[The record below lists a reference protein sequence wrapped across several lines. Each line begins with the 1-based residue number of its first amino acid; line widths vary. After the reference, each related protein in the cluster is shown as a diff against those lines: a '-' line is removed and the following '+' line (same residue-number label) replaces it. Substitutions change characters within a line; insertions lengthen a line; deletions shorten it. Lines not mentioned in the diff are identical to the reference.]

1 MLKSTD
7 RSIMRWNSK
16 IITERIL
23 YRMNYYQEKLA
34 KLLKKSSEKAIE
46 AVQNFDM
53 DQFVQDADKYLDRV
67 VGKTGEL
74 ADKAKDL
81 TAEDV
86 KNAGKTAVEKVK
98 NFDPK
103 DFNLDVP
110 ATIPKVLAVQ
120 SNVIDRDEFLREAI
134 GDYISED
141 MARIAIEENTKAAGI
156 RRKLVD
162 TIASQIISSEVNK
175 ASGVSVAAGST
186 WATLPADVVQYFGFV
201 LRIVQK
207 LAYLYGW
214 KAFDLTIED
223 GKLVSEESANEL
235 TRLIGIMFDAKE
247 EDKDIGAKMG
257 KLTLAKGVVAPVP
270 VLGGVLSGGLT
281 YATLRPY
288 AERLK
293 DTLSEQF
300 EPGTALTKTEE

>member
-1 MLKSTD
+1 S
-7 RSIMRWNSK
+7 SK
-16 IITERIL
+16 
-23 YRMNYYQEKLA
+23 
-34 KLLKKSSEKAIE
+34 KAIE
-46 AVQNFDM
+46 AAKNFDA
-53 DQFVQDADKYLDRV
+53 DQFVQDADQFLDGV
-67 VGKTGEL
+67 VMKTGKL
-74 ADKAKDL
+74 ADKAKDI

-120 SNVIDRDEFLREAI
+120 TNVIDRDEFLKESI

-141 MARIAIEENTKAAGI
+141 MARIAIEEDTKAAGI

-162 TIASQIISSEVNK
+162 TIAGQIISSEVNK

-214 KAFDLTIED
+214 KAFDLTLED

-293 DTLSEQF
+293 DPLSEQF
-300 EPGTALTKTEE
+300 EPGTTMTTTEE

>member
-1 MLKSTD
+1 
-7 RSIMRWNSK
+7 MRWNSK
-16 IITERIL
+16 ITTERIL
-23 YRMNYYQEKLA
+23 YTMNYYQEKLT
-34 KLLKKSSEKAIE
+34 KFLKESSKKAVE
-46 AVQNFDM
+46 AVQNFDADEFVQNA
-53 DQFVQDADKYLDRV
+53 DQFLDDV
-67 VGKTGEL
+67 VIKTGKL
-74 ADKAKDL
+74 ADKAKDITL
-81 TAEDV
+81 EDV
-86 KNAGKTAVEKVK
+86 KNAGKAAVEKVK
-98 NFDPK
+98 NFDPN

-120 SNVIDRDEFLREAI
+120 SNVIDRDEFLKEAI

-141 MARIAIEENTKAAGI
+141 MARIAIEEDTKAAGI

-214 KAFDLTIED
+214 KAFDLTIKD

-235 TRLIGIMFDAKE
+235 TRLIGVMFDATE
-247 EDKDIGAKMG
+247 AEKDIGTKMG

-293 DTLSEQF
+293 DRLSEQF
-300 EPGTALTKTEE
+300 EPGTSMTTTEE

>member
-1 MLKSTD
+1 
-7 RSIMRWNSK
+7 MRWNSK

-23 YRMNYYQEKLA
+23 YTMNYYQEKLT
-34 KLLKKSSEKAIE
+34 KLLKESSKKAVE
-46 AVQNFDM
+46 AVQNFDADEFVQNA
-53 DQFVQDADKYLDRV
+53 DQFLDDV
-67 VGKTGEL
+67 VIKTGKL
-74 ADKAKDL
+74 ADKAKDITL
-81 TAEDV
+81 EDV
-86 KNAGKTAVEKVK
+86 QNAGKAAVEKVK
-98 NFDPK
+98 NFDPN

-120 SNVIDRDEFLREAI
+120 SNVIDRDEFLKEAI

-141 MARIAIEENTKAAGI
+141 MARIAIEEDTKAAGI

-214 KAFDLTIED
+214 KAFDLTIKD

-235 TRLIGIMFDAKE
+235 TRLIGVMFDATE
-247 EDKDIGAKMG
+247 AEKDIGTKMG

-293 DTLSEQF
+293 DRLSEQF
-300 EPGTALTKTEE
+300 EPGTSMTTTEE

>member
-1 MLKSTD
+1 
-7 RSIMRWNSK
+7 
-16 IITERIL
+16 
-23 YRMNYYQEKLA
+23 MNYYQEKLT
-34 KLLKKSSEKAIE
+34 KLLKESSKKAIE
-46 AVQNFDM
+46 AAKNFDA
-53 DQFVQDADKYLDRV
+53 DQFVQDADQFLDGV
-67 VGKTGEL
+67 VMKTGKL

-86 KNAGKTAVEKVK
+86 MNAGKTAVEKVK

-120 SNVIDRDEFLREAI
+120 SNVIDRDEFLKESV

-141 MARIAIEENTKAAGI
+141 MARIAIEEDTKAAGI

-162 TIASQIISSEVNK
+162 TIAGQIISSEVNK

-300 EPGTALTKTEE
+300 EPGTAMTAAEE

>member
-1 MLKSTD
+1 
-7 RSIMRWNSK
+7 MRWNSK

-23 YRMNYYQEKLA
+23 YTMNYYQEKLT
-34 KLLKKSSEKAIE
+34 KLLKESSKKAVE
-46 AVQNFDM
+46 AVQNFDADEFVQNA
-53 DQFVQDADKYLDRV
+53 DQFLDGV
-67 VGKTGEL
+67 VKKTGQL

-86 KNAGKTAVEKVK
+86 KNAGKAAVEKVK
-98 NFDPK
+98 NFDPN

-120 SNVIDRDEFLREAI
+120 SNVIDRDEFLKEAI

-141 MARIAIEENTKAAGI
+141 MARIAIEEDTKAAGI

-214 KAFDLTIED
+214 KAFDLTIKD

-235 TRLIGIMFDAKE
+235 TRLIGVMFDATE
-247 EDKDIGAKMG
+247 AEKDIGTKMG

-293 DTLSEQF
+293 DRLSEQF
-300 EPGTALTKTEE
+300 EPGTSMTTTEE

>member
-1 MLKSTD
+1 
-7 RSIMRWNSK
+7 
-16 IITERIL
+16 
-23 YRMNYYQEKLA
+23 MNYYQEKLT
-34 KLLKKSSEKAIE
+34 KLLKESSKKAIE
-46 AVQNFDM
+46 AAKSFDA
-53 DQFVQDADKYLDRV
+53 DQFVQDADQFLDDV
-67 VGKTGEL
+67 VIKTGKL
-74 ADKAKDL
+74 ADKAKDI

-120 SNVIDRDEFLREAI
+120 ANVIDREEFLKESI

-293 DTLSEQF
+293 DRLSEQF
-300 EPGTALTKTEE
+300 EPGTAMTTTEE

>member
-1 MLKSTD
+1 
-7 RSIMRWNSK
+7 
-16 IITERIL
+16 
-23 YRMNYYQEKLA
+23 MNYYQEKLT
-34 KLLKKSSEKAIE
+34 KLLKESSKKAIE
-46 AVQNFDM
+46 AAKNFDA
-53 DQFVQDADKYLDRV
+53 DQFVQDADQFLDDV
-67 VGKTGEL
+67 VIKTGKL

-120 SNVIDRDEFLREAI
+120 ANVIDREEFLKESI

-293 DTLSEQF
+293 DRLSEQF
-300 EPGTALTKTEE
+300 EPGTAMTTTEE

>member
-1 MLKSTD
+1 
-7 RSIMRWNSK
+7 
-16 IITERIL
+16 
-23 YRMNYYQEKLA
+23 MNYYQEKLT
-34 KLLKKSSEKAIE
+34 KLLKESSKKAIE
-46 AVQNFDM
+46 AAKNFDA
-53 DQFVQDADKYLDRV
+53 DQFVQDADQFLDDV
-67 VGKTGEL
+67 VIKTGKL

-120 SNVIDRDEFLREAI
+120 ANVIDREEFLKESI

-186 WATLPADVVQYFGFV
+186 WATLPADVIQYFGFV

-293 DTLSEQF
+293 DRLSEQF
-300 EPGTALTKTEE
+300 EPGTAMTTTEE

>member
-1 MLKSTD
+1 
-7 RSIMRWNSK
+7 
-16 IITERIL
+16 
-23 YRMNYYQEKLA
+23 MNYYQEKLT
-34 KLLKKSSEKAIE
+34 KLLKESSKKAIE
-46 AVQNFDM
+46 AAKNFDA
-53 DQFVQDADKYLDRV
+53 DQFVQDADQFLDGV
-67 VGKTGEL
+67 VMKTGKL

-86 KNAGKTAVEKVK
+86 MNAGKTAVEKVK

-120 SNVIDRDEFLREAI
+120 SNVIDRDEFLKESV

-141 MARIAIEENTKAAGI
+141 MARIAIEEDTKAAGI

-300 EPGTALTKTEE
+300 EPGTAMTAAEE

>member
-1 MLKSTD
+1 
-7 RSIMRWNSK
+7 
-16 IITERIL
+16 
-23 YRMNYYQEKLA
+23 MNYYQEKLT
-34 KLLKKSSEKAIE
+34 KLLKESSKKAVE
-46 AVQNFDM
+46 AVQNFDADEFVQNA
-53 DQFVQDADKYLDRV
+53 DQFLDDV
-67 VGKTGEL
+67 VIKTGKL
-74 ADKAKDL
+74 ADKAKDITL
-81 TAEDV
+81 EDV
-86 KNAGKTAVEKVK
+86 QNAGKAAVEKVK
-98 NFDPK
+98 NFDPN

-120 SNVIDRDEFLREAI
+120 SNVIDRDEFLKEAI

-141 MARIAIEENTKAAGI
+141 MARIAIEEDTKAAGI

-214 KAFDLTIED
+214 KAFDLTIKD

-235 TRLIGIMFDAKE
+235 TRLIGVMFDATE
-247 EDKDIGAKMG
+247 AEKDIGTKMG

-293 DTLSEQF
+293 DRLSEQF
-300 EPGTALTKTEE
+300 EPGTSMTTTEE

>member
-1 MLKSTD
+1 
-7 RSIMRWNSK
+7 MRWNSK
-16 IITERIL
+16 ITTERIL
-23 YRMNYYQEKLA
+23 YTMNYYQEKLT
-34 KLLKKSSEKAIE
+34 KLLKESSKKAVE
-46 AVQNFDM
+46 AVQNFDADEFVQNA
-53 DQFVQDADKYLDRV
+53 DQFLDGV
-67 VGKTGEL
+67 VKKTGQL

-86 KNAGKTAVEKVK
+86 KNAGKAAVEKVK
-98 NFDPK
+98 NFDPN

-120 SNVIDRDEFLREAI
+120 SNVIDRDEFLKEAI

-141 MARIAIEENTKAAGI
+141 MARIAIEEDTKAAGI

-235 TRLIGIMFDAKE
+235 TRLIGVMFDATE
-247 EDKDIGAKMG
+247 AEKDIGTKMG

-293 DTLSEQF
+293 DRLSEQF
-300 EPGTALTKTEE
+300 EPGTAMTTTDE

>member
-1 MLKSTD
+1 
-7 RSIMRWNSK
+7 
-16 IITERIL
+16 
-23 YRMNYYQEKLA
+23 MNYYQEKLT
-34 KLLKKSSEKAIE
+34 KLLKESSKKAIE
-46 AVQNFDM
+46 AAKNFDA
-53 DQFVQDADKYLDRV
+53 DQFVQDADQFLDGV
-67 VGKTGEL
+67 VMKTGKL
-74 ADKAKDL
+74 ADKAKEL

-120 SNVIDRDEFLREAI
+120 TNVIDRDEFLKESI

-186 WATLPADVVQYFGFV
+186 WATLPADVIQYFGFV

-293 DTLSEQF
+293 DRLSEQF
-300 EPGTALTKTEE
+300 EPGTAMTTTEE

>member
-1 MLKSTD
+1 
-7 RSIMRWNSK
+7 MRWNSK

-23 YRMNYYQEKLA
+23 YKMNYYQEKLT
-34 KLLKKSSEKAIE
+34 KLLKESSKKAIE
-46 AVQNFDM
+46 AAKNFDA
-53 DQFVQDADKYLDRV
+53 DQFVQDADQFLDGV
-67 VGKTGEL
+67 VMKTGEL
-74 ADKAKDL
+74 ADKAKDI

-120 SNVIDRDEFLREAI
+120 ANVIDREEFLKESI

-293 DTLSEQF
+293 DRLSEQF
-300 EPGTALTKTEE
+300 EPGTAITTTEE

>member
-1 MLKSTD
+1 
-7 RSIMRWNSK
+7 
-16 IITERIL
+16 
-23 YRMNYYQEKLA
+23 MNYYQEKLT
-34 KLLKKSSEKAIE
+34 KLLKESSKKAIE
-46 AVQNFDM
+46 AAKNFDA
-53 DQFVQDADKYLDRV
+53 DQFVQDADQFLDGV
-67 VGKTGEL
+67 VMKTGKL

-120 SNVIDRDEFLREAI
+120 ANVIDREEFLKESI

-162 TIASQIISSEVNK
+162 TIAGQIISSEVNK

-186 WATLPADVVQYFGFV
+186 WATLPADVIQYFGFV

-223 GKLVSEESANEL
+223 GKLVSEESAHEL

-293 DTLSEQF
+293 DRLSEQF
-300 EPGTALTKTEE
+300 EPGTAMTTTEE

>member
-1 MLKSTD
+1 
-7 RSIMRWNSK
+7 MRWNSK

-23 YRMNYYQEKLA
+23 YTMNYYQEKLT
-34 KLLKKSSEKAIE
+34 KLLKESSKKAVE
-46 AVQNFDM
+46 AVQNFDADEFVQNA
-53 DQFVQDADKYLDRV
+53 DQFLDDV
-67 VGKTGEL
+67 VIKTGKL
-74 ADKAKDL
+74 ADKAKDITL
-81 TAEDV
+81 EDV
-86 KNAGKTAVEKVK
+86 QNAGKAAVEKVK
-98 NFDPK
+98 NFDPN

-120 SNVIDRDEFLREAI
+120 SNVIDRDEFLKEAI

-141 MARIAIEENTKAAGI
+141 MARIAIEEDTKAAGI

-235 TRLIGIMFDAKE
+235 TRLIGVMFDATE
-247 EDKDIGAKMG
+247 AEKDIGTKMG

-293 DTLSEQF
+293 DRLSEQF
-300 EPGTALTKTEE
+300 EPGTSMTTTEE

>member
-1 MLKSTD
+1 
-7 RSIMRWNSK
+7 MR
-16 IITERIL
+16 T
-23 YRMNYYQEKLA
+23 
-34 KLLKKSSEKAIE
+34 SSS
-46 AVQNFDM
+46 N
-53 DQFVQDADKYLDRV
+53 QFLDDV
-67 VGKTGEL
+67 VIKTGKL
-74 ADKAKDL
+74 ADKAKDITL
-81 TAEDV
+81 EDV
-86 KNAGKTAVEKVK
+86 QNAGKAAVEKVK
-98 NFDPK
+98 NFDPN

-120 SNVIDRDEFLREAI
+120 SNVIDRDEFLKEAI

-141 MARIAIEENTKAAGI
+141 MARIAIEEDTKAAGI

-207 LAYLYGW
+207 LAYLYGS

-235 TRLIGIMFDAKE
+235 TRLIGVMFDATE
-247 EDKDIGAKMG
+247 AEKDIGTKMG

-293 DTLSEQF
+293 DRLSEQF
-300 EPGTALTKTEE
+300 EPGTSMTTTEE

>member
-1 MLKSTD
+1 
-7 RSIMRWNSK
+7 
-16 IITERIL
+16 
-23 YRMNYYQEKLA
+23 MNYYQEKLT
-34 KLLKKSSEKAIE
+34 KLLKKSSKKAVE
-46 AVQNFDM
+46 AVQNFDADEFVQNA
-53 DQFVQDADKYLDRV
+53 DQFLDGV
-67 VGKTGEL
+67 VKKTGQL

-86 KNAGKTAVEKVK
+86 KNAGKAAVEKVK
-98 NFDPK
+98 NFDPN

-120 SNVIDRDEFLREAI
+120 SNVIDRDEFLKEAI

-141 MARIAIEENTKAAGI
+141 MARIAIEEDTKAAGI

-235 TRLIGIMFDAKE
+235 TRLIGVMFDATE
-247 EDKDIGAKMG
+247 AEKDIGTKMG

-293 DTLSEQF
+293 DRLSEQF
-300 EPGTALTKTEE
+300 EPGTAMTTTEE

>member
-1 MLKSTD
+1 
-7 RSIMRWNSK
+7 
-16 IITERIL
+16 
-23 YRMNYYQEKLA
+23 
-34 KLLKKSSEKAIE
+34 KA
-46 AVQNFDM
+46 
-53 DQFVQDADKYLDRV
+53 
-67 VGKTGEL
+67 
-74 ADKAKDL
+74 
-81 TAEDV
+81 
-86 KNAGKTAVEKVK
+86 AVEKVK
-98 NFDPK
+98 NFDPN

-120 SNVIDRDEFLREAI
+120 SNVIDRDEFLKEAI

-141 MARIAIEENTKAAGI
+141 MARIAIEEDTKAAGI

-235 TRLIGIMFDAKE
+235 TRLIGVMFDATE
-247 EDKDIGAKMG
+247 AEKDIGTKMG

-293 DTLSEQF
+293 DRLSEQF
-300 EPGTALTKTEE
+300 EPGTAMTTTEE

>member
-1 MLKSTD
+1 
-7 RSIMRWNSK
+7 MRWNSK

-74 ADKAKDL
+74 ADKAKDI

>member
-1 MLKSTD
+1 
-7 RSIMRWNSK
+7 
-16 IITERIL
+16 
-23 YRMNYYQEKLA
+23 MNYYQEKLT
-34 KLLKKSSEKAIE
+34 KLLKESSKKAIE
-46 AVQNFDM
+46 AAKNFDA
-53 DQFVQDADKYLDRV
+53 DQFVQDADQFLDGV
-67 VGKTGEL
+67 VMKTGKL

-86 KNAGKTAVEKVK
+86 KNAGKAAVEKVK

-120 SNVIDRDEFLREAI
+120 SNVIDRDEFLKESI

-141 MARIAIEENTKAAGI
+141 MARIAIEEDTKAAGI

-162 TIASQIISSEVNK
+162 TIAGQIISSEVNK

-300 EPGTALTKTEE
+300 EPGTTMTTTEE

>member
-1 MLKSTD
+1 
-7 RSIMRWNSK
+7 
-16 IITERIL
+16 
-23 YRMNYYQEKLA
+23 MNYYQEKLT
-34 KLLKKSSEKAIE
+34 KLLKESSKKAIE
-46 AVQNFDM
+46 AAKNFDA
-53 DQFVQDADKYLDRV
+53 DQFVQDADQFLDGV
-67 VGKTGEL
+67 VMKTGKL
-74 ADKAKDL
+74 ADKAKDI

-120 SNVIDRDEFLREAI
+120 ANVIDREEFLKESI

-162 TIASQIISSEVNK
+162 TIAGQIISSEVNK

-186 WATLPADVVQYFGFV
+186 WATLPADVIQYFGFV

-293 DTLSEQF
+293 DRLSEQF
-300 EPGTALTKTEE
+300 EPGTAMTTTEE

>member
-1 MLKSTD
+1 
-7 RSIMRWNSK
+7 MRWNSK
-16 IITERIL
+16 ITTERIL
-23 YRMNYYQEKLA
+23 YTMNYYQEKLT
-34 KLLKKSSEKAIE
+34 KLLKESSKKAVE
-46 AVQNFDM
+46 AVQNFDADEFVQNA
-53 DQFVQDADKYLDRV
+53 DQFLDDV
-67 VGKTGEL
+67 VIKTGKL
-74 ADKAKDL
+74 ADKAKDITL
-81 TAEDV
+81 EDV
-86 KNAGKTAVEKVK
+86 QNAGKAAVEKVK
-98 NFDPK
+98 NFDPN

-120 SNVIDRDEFLREAI
+120 SNVIDRDEFLKEAI

-141 MARIAIEENTKAAGI
+141 MARIAIEEDTKAAGI

-235 TRLIGIMFDAKE
+235 TRLIGVMFDATE
-247 EDKDIGAKMG
+247 AEKDIGTKMG

-293 DTLSEQF
+293 DRLSEQF
-300 EPGTALTKTEE
+300 EPGTAMTTTEE

>member
-1 MLKSTD
+1 
-7 RSIMRWNSK
+7 MRWNSK

-23 YRMNYYQEKLA
+23 YTMNYYQEKLT
-34 KLLKKSSEKAIE
+34 KLLKESSKKAIE
-46 AVQNFDM
+46 AAKNFDA
-53 DQFVQDADKYLDRV
+53 DQFVQDADQFLDGV
-67 VGKTGEL
+67 VMKTGKL
-74 ADKAKDL
+74 ADKAKDI

-120 SNVIDRDEFLREAI
+120 TNVIDRDEFLKESI

-141 MARIAIEENTKAAGI
+141 MARIAIEEDTKAAGI

-162 TIASQIISSEVNK
+162 TIAGQIISSEVNK

-300 EPGTALTKTEE
+300 EPGTTMTTTEE

>member
-1 MLKSTD
+1 
-7 RSIMRWNSK
+7 MRWNSK

-23 YRMNYYQEKLA
+23 YTMNYYQEKLT
-34 KLLKKSSEKAIE
+34 KLLKESSKKAIE
-46 AVQNFDM
+46 AAKNFDADEFVQNA
-53 DQFVQDADKYLDRV
+53 DQFLDDV
-67 VGKTGEL
+67 VIKTGKL
-74 ADKAKDL
+74 ADKAKDITL
-81 TAEDV
+81 EDV
-86 KNAGKTAVEKVK
+86 QNAGKAAVEKVK
-98 NFDPK
+98 NFDPN

-120 SNVIDRDEFLREAI
+120 SNVIDRDEFLKEAI

-141 MARIAIEENTKAAGI
+141 MARIAIEEDTKAAGI

-235 TRLIGIMFDAKE
+235 TRLIGVMFDATE
-247 EDKDIGAKMG
+247 AEKDIGTKMG

-293 DTLSEQF
+293 DRLSEQF
-300 EPGTALTKTEE
+300 EPGTAMTTTEE

>member
-1 MLKSTD
+1 
-7 RSIMRWNSK
+7 
-16 IITERIL
+16 
-23 YRMNYYQEKLA
+23 MNYYQEKLT
-34 KLLKKSSEKAIE
+34 KLLKESSKKAIE
-46 AVQNFDM
+46 AAKNFDA
-53 DQFVQDADKYLDRV
+53 DQFVQDADQFLDGV
-67 VGKTGEL
+67 VMKTGKL
-74 ADKAKDL
+74 ADKAKDI

-120 SNVIDRDEFLREAI
+120 ANVIDREEFLKESI

-162 TIASQIISSEVNK
+162 TIAGQIISSEVNK

-186 WATLPADVVQYFGFV
+186 WATLPADVIQYFGFV

-257 KLTLAKGVVAPVP
+257 KLPLAKGVVAPVP

-293 DTLSEQF
+293 DRLSEQF
-300 EPGTALTKTEE
+300 EPGTAMTTTEE

>member
-1 MLKSTD
+1 
-7 RSIMRWNSK
+7 MRWNSK

-23 YRMNYYQEKLA
+23 YTMNYYQEKLT
-34 KLLKKSSEKAIE
+34 KLLKKSSKKAVE
-46 AVQNFDM
+46 AVQNFDADEFVQNA
-53 DQFVQDADKYLDRV
+53 DQFLDGV
-67 VGKTGEL
+67 VKKTGQL

-86 KNAGKTAVEKVK
+86 KNAGKAAVEKVK
-98 NFDPK
+98 NFDPN

-120 SNVIDRDEFLREAI
+120 SNVIDRDEFLKEAI

-141 MARIAIEENTKAAGI
+141 MARIAIEEDTKAAGI

-223 GKLVSEESANEL
+223 GKLVSEETANEL

-293 DTLSEQF
+293 DRLSEQF
-300 EPGTALTKTEE
+300 EPGTAMTTTEE